1 MRRIFF
7 DTSAYVA
14 LTDTSDKFHA
24 DAKRLAEQI
33 IASRLPRVTTN
44 YVLAEAYTRIRRK
57 LGHAAAAQFGDS
69 IRRDAAAGRL
79 EIVYTDPALD
89 EAAWRL
95 FVKYD
100 DQDFSFVDCVSFAWL
115 RQNKDIEVFSF
126 DEHFDW
132 MGFTPFRGP

>member
-14 LTDTSDKFHA
+14 LTDTSDQFHA
-24 DAKRLAEQI
+24 DAARLAERI
-33 IASRLPRVTTN
+33 IASRLPHITTN

-57 LGHAAAAQFGDS
+57 LSHAATVQFGDY
-69 IRRDAAAGRL
+69 IRRDVAAGHL
-79 EIVYTDPALD
+79 EIVYADLALD

-115 RQNKDIEVFSF
+115 RQNKGVEVFAF

-132 MGFTPFRGP
+132 MGFTPFR